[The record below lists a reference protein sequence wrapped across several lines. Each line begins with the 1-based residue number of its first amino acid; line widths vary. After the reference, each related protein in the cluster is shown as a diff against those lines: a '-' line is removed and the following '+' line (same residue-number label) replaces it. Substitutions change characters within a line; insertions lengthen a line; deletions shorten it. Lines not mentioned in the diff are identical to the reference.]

1 LLKEAN
7 DQCDESLKGHLFTY
21 SRTVEEM
28 LMMEAT
34 AVSPVDP
41 ENTGIY
47 ILALNFKRIAVSIK
61 LLTLLIILLIFKNLW
76 WLIWPIFL

>member
-7 DQCDESLKGHLFTY
+7 DQCDESLKMHLFNY

-34 AVSPVDP
+34 TISPVEK
-41 ENTGIY
+41 ENPGIK
-47 ILALNFKRIAVSIK
+47 F
-61 LLTLLIILLIFKNLW
+61 
-76 WLIWPIFL
+76 